1 MNKTLKTLAL
11 LAEGVCV
18 WGGGVRVGQRL
29 TVSFSKSRKVLQP
42 VEDVTWMFVTSFLA
56 LQPSRNG
63 NLLFGEV

>member
-11 LAEGVCV
+11 LAEGVWV
-18 WGGGVRVGQRL
+18 VGGVRAGQCL
-29 TVSFSKSRKVLQP
+29 TVSFSKNRKVLQP
-42 VEDVTWMFVTSFLA
+42 VEDVTWKFVTSFLA